1 MFISHFNRYF
11 EKHAKA
17 TYLVLLIVII
27 ATFVIFVTP
36 GSLGGGP
43 ARLKDF
49 GKMYGRTLGVEMMQK
64 EMAKTT
70 LGLWFQNPQFFGE
83 TFSSQGEALFQETLN
98 RMRILHYA
106 KAEKL
111 DRGIADDDLRT
122 RIQEIA
128 LVQDEDGHFDNE
140 NFDRL
145 L

>member
-49 GKMYGRTLGVEMMQK
+49 GKMYGKTLGVEKMQK
-64 EMAKTT
+64 GDSGYCFMEP
-70 LGLWFQNPQFFGE
+70 LL
-83 TFSSQGEALFQETLN
+83 
-98 RMRILHYA
+98 RMVWR
-106 KAEKL
+106 
-111 DRGIADDDLRT
+111 
-122 RIQEIA
+122 
-128 LVQDEDGHFDNE
+128 
-140 NFDRL
+140 
-145 L
+145 